1 MLKRKMLKRKYAKG
15 VIVTQHGK
23 ANLHPSIQ
31 PNEFKEINDLV
42 RARVNFLLQ
51 KLKHLF
57 HLKFEI
63 TQ

>member
-1 MLKRKMLKRKYAKG
+1 MLKRKMLKRNYAKG

-42 RARVNFLLQ
+42 RACEFLLQ